1 MIEDLQWSTLDKSSL
16 IGKITVIKSFAFPK
30 LIYPLT
36 VLRSPPEIYIKK
48 INDAMFDFLWNKK
61 PDKIKRSIITNN
73 YEYGGLKMLD
83 IEKFLR
89 SLKSSWVKRL
99 LDENNNGKWKIFYK
113 EKIKKVG
120 GKIIFESNINEQLRY
135 ENTIS

>member
-1 MIEDLQWSTLDKSSL
+1 
-16 IGKITVIKSFAFPK
+16 
-30 LIYPLT
+30 
-36 VLRSPPEIYIKK
+36 
-48 INDAMFDFLWNKK
+48 MFDFLWNKK
-61 PDKIKRSIITNN
+61 PDKIKRNIITNN
-73 YEYGGLKMLD
+73 YEYGVLKMLD

-120 GKIIFESNINEQLRY
+120 GKIIFESNINEQDIKTLFPKTDFFQDMLIAWSKINFD
-135 ENTIS
+135 NTEKNKYR